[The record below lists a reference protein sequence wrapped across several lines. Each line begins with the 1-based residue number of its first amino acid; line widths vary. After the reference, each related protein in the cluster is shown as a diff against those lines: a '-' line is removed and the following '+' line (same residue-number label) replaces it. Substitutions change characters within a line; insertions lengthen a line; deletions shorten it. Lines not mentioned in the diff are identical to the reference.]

1 MRKRKLVMNTDNTN
15 NNEEQIRTVSDSE
28 VTEVSLKMMDRFDE
42 AFKEL
47 AK

>member
-1 MRKRKLVMNTDNTN
+1 MDEELKTLTDN
-15 NNEEQIRTVSDSE
+15 E
-28 VTEVSLKMMDRFDE
+28 VLDEANKLMDKFDE

>member
-1 MRKRKLVMNTDNTN
+1 MNTDNTN
-15 NNEEQIRTVSDSE
+15 NEEQFRTISDSE
-28 VTEVSLKMMDRFDE
+28 VTDVALKMMDRFDE

>member
-1 MRKRKLVMNTDNTN
+1 MDIDNTN
-15 NNEEQIRTVSDSE
+15 NYNDEQLRTVSDSE
-28 VTEVSLKMMDRFDE
+28 VTDVALKMMDRFDE

>member
-1 MRKRKLVMNTDNTN
+1 MNMENTN
-15 NNEEQIRTVSDSE
+15 NHNDEQIRTVRDSE
-28 VTEVSLKMMDRFDE
+28 VTEVASKMMDRFDE

>member
-1 MRKRKLVMNTDNTN
+1 MNTDNTN
-15 NNEEQIRTVSDSE
+15 NEEQFRTISDSE
-28 VTEVSLKMMDRFDE
+28 VTEVALKMMDRFDE

>member
-1 MRKRKLVMNTDNTN
+1 MNTDNTN
-15 NNEEQIRTVSDSE
+15 NEEQLRTVSDSE
-28 VTEVSLKMMDRFDE
+28 VTDVALKMMDRFDE

>member
-1 MRKRKLVMNTDNTN
+1 ME
-15 NNEEQIRTVSDSE
+15 NEELKTLTNEE
-28 VTEVSLKMMDRFDE
+28 VIAVAEAVMDKFDE

>member
-1 MRKRKLVMNTDNTN
+1 MNNDNT
-15 NNEEQIRTVSDSE
+15 NNEEQIRTVSNSE
-28 VTEVSLKMMDRFDE
+28 VTVVALKMMDRFDE

>member
-1 MRKRKLVMNTDNTN
+1 MNTDNT

-28 VTEVSLKMMDRFDE
+28 VIDVALKMMDRFDE

>member
-1 MRKRKLVMNTDNTN
+1 MNTDNTN
-15 NNEEQIRTVSDSE
+15 NDDQIRTVSDSE
-28 VTEVSLKMMDRFDE
+28 VTEVALKMMDRFDE

>member
-1 MRKRKLVMNTDNTN
+1 MNSDNT
-15 NNEEQIRTVSDSE
+15 NNEEQIRTVSNSE
-28 VTEVSLKMMDRFDE
+28 VTDVALKMMDRFDE

>member
-1 MRKRKLVMNTDNTN
+1 MNNDNTN
-15 NNEEQIRTVSDSE
+15 NEEQFRTVRDSE
-28 VTEVSLKMMDRFDE
+28 VTDVALKMMDRFDE

>member
-1 MRKRKLVMNTDNTN
+1 MNTDNTN
-15 NNEEQIRTVSDSE
+15 NNNEEQIRIVSDNE
-28 VTEVSLKMMDRFDE
+28 VIDVALKMMDRFDE

>member
-1 MRKRKLVMNTDNTN
+1 MENDNTN
-15 NNEEQIRTVSDSE
+15 MNTMELYRALNDSE
-28 VTEVSLKMMDRFDE
+28 VLDVAVIIMDRFDE

>member
-1 MRKRKLVMNTDNTN
+1 MNSDNTN
-15 NNEEQIRTVSDSE
+15 NEEQFRTVSDSE
-28 VTEVSLKMMDRFDE
+28 VTEVALKMMDRFDE

>member
-1 MRKRKLVMNTDNTN
+1 MCQFM
-15 NNEEQIRTVSDSE
+15 NEENRQYETVADSE
-28 VTEVSLKMMDRFDE
+28 VTEVADRLMDKFDE

>member
-1 MRKRKLVMNTDNTN
+1 MNTDNIN
-15 NNEEQIRTVSDSE
+15 DNSKERIRTVSDSE
-28 VTEVSLKMMDRFDE
+28 VTDVALKMMDRFDE

>member
-1 MRKRKLVMNTDNTN
+1 MNIDNTYN
-15 NNEEQIRTVSDSE
+15 YNDEQLRTVSDSE
-28 VTEVSLKMMDRFDE
+28 VTDVALKMMDRFDE

>member
-1 MRKRKLVMNTDNTN
+1 MNTDNT

-28 VTEVSLKMMDRFDE
+28 VTDVALKMMDRFDE

>member
-1 MRKRKLVMNTDNTN
+1 MDNTN
-15 NNEEQIRTVSDSE
+15 GNIEEQIRTISDSE
-28 VTEVSLKMMDRFDE
+28 VNEVANELMDRFDE

>member
-1 MRKRKLVMNTDNTN
+1 MNSDMVNDTQNEYIAMS
-15 NNEEQIRTVSDSE
+15 NEEVLEAAVKI
-28 VTEVSLKMMDRFDE
+28 MDKFDE

>member
-1 MRKRKLVMNTDNTN
+1 MNSDNTN
-15 NNEEQIRTVSDSE
+15 NEEKFRTVRDSE
-28 VTEVSLKMMDRFDE
+28 VTEVASKMMDRFDE

>member
-1 MRKRKLVMNTDNTN
+1 MNSDNTN
-15 NNEEQIRTVSDSE
+15 NDEQFRTVSNSE
-28 VTEVSLKMMDRFDE
+28 VTDAASKMMDRFDE

>member
-1 MRKRKLVMNTDNTN
+1 MNSDNT
-15 NNEEQIRTVSDSE
+15 NNEEQIRTVSNSE
-28 VTEVSLKMMDRFDE
+28 VIDVALKMMDRFDE

>member
-1 MRKRKLVMNTDNTN
+1 MNSDNTN

-28 VTEVSLKMMDRFDE
+28 VTEVALKMMDRFDE

>member
-1 MRKRKLVMNTDNTN
+1 MD
-15 NNEEQIRTVSDSE
+15 NNETNENKETQNKTVSNSE
-28 VTEVSLKMMDRFDE
+28 VIEIAIKMMDRFDE

>member
-1 MRKRKLVMNTDNTN
+1 MNTDNTN
-15 NNEEQIRTVSDSE
+15 NEEQFRTVSDSE
-28 VTEVSLKMMDRFDE
+28 VTEVALKMMDRFDE

>member
-1 MRKRKLVMNTDNTN
+1 MDIENTN
-15 NNEEQIRTVSDSE
+15 NYNDEQLRTVSDSE
-28 VTEVSLKMMDRFDE
+28 VTEVASKMMDRFDE

>member
-1 MRKRKLVMNTDNTN
+1 MNTDNTN
-15 NNEEQIRTVSDSE
+15 NNDQIRTVSDSE
-28 VTEVSLKMMDRFDE
+28 VTEVASKMMNRFDE

>member
-1 MRKRKLVMNTDNTN
+1 MDIENTKN
-15 NNEEQIRTVSDSE
+15 NNDEQLRTVSDNE
-28 VTEVSLKMMDRFDE
+28 VTDVALKMMDRFDE

>member
-1 MRKRKLVMNTDNTN
+1 MNTDNT

-28 VTEVSLKMMDRFDE
+28 VTEVALKMMDRFDE
-42 AFKEL
+42 ALKEL

>member
-1 MRKRKLVMNTDNTN
+1 MNTDNTN
-15 NNEEQIRTVSDSE
+15 NHNEEQIRTVSDSE
-28 VTEVSLKMMDRFDE
+28 VTEVALKMMDRFNE

>member
-1 MRKRKLVMNTDNTN
+1 MNTDNTN
-15 NNEEQIRTVSDSE
+15 NEEQFRNVRDSE
-28 VTEVSLKMMDRFDE
+28 VTAVALKMMDRFDE

>member
-1 MRKRKLVMNTDNTN
+1 MDENSVEDVKQ
-15 NNEEQIRTVSDSE
+15 NETASDSE
-28 VTEVSLKMMDRFDE
+28 VLAVAAELMDRFDE

>member
-1 MRKRKLVMNTDNTN
+1 MNTDNTNN

-28 VTEVSLKMMDRFDE
+28 VTEVALKMMDRFDE

>member
-1 MRKRKLVMNTDNTN
+1 MTEEYNQFETIPDNEVNELATKL
-15 NNEEQIRTVSDSE
+15 
-28 VTEVSLKMMDRFDE
+28 MDEFDE

>member
-1 MRKRKLVMNTDNTN
+1 MNTDNTN
-15 NNEEQIRTVSDSE
+15 YDEQLRTLSDSE
-28 VTEVSLKMMDRFDE
+28 VTDVALKMMDRFDE

>member
-1 MRKRKLVMNTDNTN
+1 MNSDNT

-28 VTEVSLKMMDRFDE
+28 VTEVALKIMDRFDE

>member
-1 MRKRKLVMNTDNTN
+1 MDIDNTN
-15 NNEEQIRTVSDSE
+15 NYNDEQLRTVSDSE
-28 VTEVSLKMMDRFDE
+28 VTDVALKMMERFDE